1 LTKRQELKL
10 QRVATLMDT
19 LTQTEARR
27 IQLESELKLLE
38 RTGQQPPAPQELLKM
53 RQDYI
58 TADPT
63 IKALAE
69 KLAEMEMELVL
80 ARQTMAPDHPEIKK
94 KISLLQ
100 ALKRRL
106 DEEKREIARSFD
118 DLMAKENRKATQQK
132 LVRLR
137 AEYEQLKE
145 TEQRLRAML
154 DHEDA
159 ETIKLG
165 RQQLELQD
173 LQRQMEL
180 DQQLYDTI
188 CRRIKELELE
198 ARRISERP
206 KPELGPEVLPAPR
219 ELEIP
224 QLEPV
229 PAAPAPHTFE
239 RLEVEPAPEAPPAV
253 TPSALKAQEN

>member
-1 LTKRQELKL
+1 
-10 QRVATLMDT
+10 
-19 LTQTEARR
+19 
-27 IQLESELKLLE
+27 
-38 RTGQQPPAPQELLKM
+38 
-53 RQDYI
+53 
-58 TADPT
+58 
-63 IKALAE
+63 
-69 KLAEMEMELVL
+69 MELVL

-188 CRRIKELELE
+188 CRSIKELELE

-239 RLEVEPAPEAPPAV
+239 RLEVEPAPEAPLAV
-253 TPSALKAQEN
+253 TPPALKAQEN